1 MVELLNEAFHLN
13 MRPRFIFHIGPIKTG
28 STSIQ
33 NFLEKEDK
41 INPSIEYKRINP
53 DHFFDLTN
61 KNNSE
66 KAKQYFKHLFKTKTQ
81 HRGEKSCI
89 FSHECMYQRPENISR
104 LTELARD
111 ISDDV
116 SVIGYVRQQS
126 RHYRSHY
133 SQFLYFS
140 QEVQANV
147 SETFKQNHLNQDLF
161 TGLEAFLAALCLSD
175 FAIVKHNHRDEYQ
188 NWRRMIQISDKLI
201 SSKTKLLLGVVP
213 RESYKFSLIED
224 FCQKARISRTQQKD
238 QETDIHT
245 HKALPDAAVE
255 ILNLAARSGLN
266 FPSKKPEHL
275 KCFEAF
281 RSKQHHNSDLKIHDT
296 KFIESLSNYI
306 DSYYLNDNQEVCRK
320 FNLPINYFQPSE
332 KATKQDTT
340 NLIIETNTLRSKN
353 PTERIYLSKQ
363 LVKETVRYFL
373 LSENG

>member
-1 MVELLNEAFHLN
+1 
-13 MRPRFIFHIGPIKTG
+13 MRPRFVFHIGPIKTG

-33 NFLEKEDK
+33 SFLEKEDK
-41 INPSIEYKRINP
+41 INPNIEYKRINP
-53 DHFFDLTN
+53 DHFFNLTN
-61 KNNSE
+61 KINSR
-66 KAKQYFKHLFKTKTQ
+66 KAKQYFDHLFKAKTQ
-81 HRGEKSCI
+81 RGGGKSCI

-353 PTERIYLSKQ
+353 PTERIYLSNSWSRKPSAISFSA
-363 LVKETVRYFL
+363 KMDEINFKTFD
-373 LSENG
+373 

>member
-1 MVELLNEAFHLN
+1 
-13 MRPRFIFHIGPIKTG
+13 MRPRFVFHIGPIKTG

-33 NFLEKEDK
+33 SFLEKEDK
-41 INPSIEYKRINP
+41 INPNIEYKRINP

-61 KNNSE
+61 RINSE
-66 KAKQYFKHLFKTKTQ
+66 KAKQYFNHLFKAKTQ
-81 HRGEKSCI
+81 RGSGKSCI

-140 QEVQANV
+140 QEIQAKV
-147 SETFKQNHLNQDLF
+147 SEAFKQNQLNQDLF

-188 NWRRMIQISDKLI
+188 NWRRMIQISDKLL
-201 SSKTKLLLGVVP
+201 SSETRLLLGVVP
-213 RESYKFSLIED
+213 RESYRFSLIED
-224 FCQKARISRTQQKD
+224 FCKKAGISRTQQKD

-255 ILNLAARSGLN
+255 ILNQAARSGLN

-281 RSKQHHNSDLKIHDT
+281 RSKQHHNSDLKIHDA
-296 KFIESLSNYI
+296 KLIKNLSNYI
-306 DSYYLNDNQEVCRK
+306 DSYYLNDNQEVCDK

-332 KATKQDTT
+332 KITKQETI
-340 NLIIETNTLRSKN
+340 NLIIEANTLRSKN
-353 PTERIYLSKQ
+353 PTERIHLSKQ
-363 LVKETVRYFL
+363 LIKETVRYFL

>member
-1 MVELLNEAFHLN
+1 
-13 MRPRFIFHIGPIKTG
+13 MRPRFVFHIGPIKTG

-33 NFLEKEDK
+33 SFLEKEDK
-41 INPSIEYKRINP
+41 LNPDIEYKRINP
-53 DHFFDLTN
+53 DHFFNLTN
-61 KNNSE
+61 RIHSE
-66 KAKQYFKHLFKTKTQ
+66 KAKQYFKHLFGTKTQ
-81 HRGEKSCI
+81 RGAGKSCI

-126 RHYRSHY
+126 SHYRSHY

-140 QEVQANV
+140 KEIQDKV

-201 SSKTKLLLGVVP
+201 PSKTELLLGVVP
-213 RESYKFSLIED
+213 RENYKFSLIED
-224 FCQKARISRTQQKD
+224 FCQKAGIIRTQLKG

-255 ILNLAARSGLN
+255 ILNQAVRSGLN

-281 RSKQHHNSDLKIHDT
+281 RSQQHHNSDLKLHDA
-296 KFIESLSNYI
+296 KLIESLSNYI
-306 DSYYLNDNQEVCRK
+306 DSYYLNGNQELCRK
-320 FNLPINYFQPSE
+320 FNLPISYFQPSE
-332 KATKQDTT
+332 TTTKQEIV
-340 NLIIETNTLRSKN
+340 NSIIEANTLRSKK
-353 PTERIYLSKQ
+353 PMERIHLSKQ
-363 LVKETVRYFL
+363 LIKETVRYFL
-373 LSENG
+373 LSENTMEQN